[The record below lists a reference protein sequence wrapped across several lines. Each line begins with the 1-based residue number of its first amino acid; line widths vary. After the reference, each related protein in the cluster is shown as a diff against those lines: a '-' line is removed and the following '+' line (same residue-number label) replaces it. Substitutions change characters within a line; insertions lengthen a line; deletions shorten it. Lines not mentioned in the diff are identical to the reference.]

1 MLNMLRPMPEQRQN
15 LLVKCAGDV
24 VDLCNCSVE
33 PTEALTKVAAESD
46 LNAHEIDRVSH
57 KVNQA
62 LTLGYLQSSAPENR
76 GKAFPLTNA
85 EQAKAKIF
93 KEQPETTETELAK
106 GQTFNPIK
114 TASELDYVDSGDYNT
129 YGRKY
134 DLVKIANDI
143 RVPTPDLPSPV
154 KRPTAGQEKIAYE
167 IAREAYQAVRNEL
180 SSAMSAA
187 TQPFIY
193 AGSPD
198 FGGVAKVA
206 QDMGVSAATLDTCF
220 GLADLGKYGQKKTAS
235 TSAYVNTK
243 LAKDFV
249 RVEQLISACGVAK
262 SQMDEAKTAL
272 DKAQANISSWIAKQ
286 AADAPSL
293 AKVDYGGATEQVEG
307 IFDQALGGNANGPSG
322 MIGEALGI
330 KPGDNGPVAPAGKS
344 LHEKDVDQG
353 VRNTDAR
360 SVLQDAMHDPYISGH
375 GVTKVVDAINR
386 ANSLHPNLSSAEIM
400 SYVRQDLATDGG
412 VPLDTHLRM
421 VQAHKDKV

>member
-1 MLNMLRPMPEQRQN
+1 MLRPMSDQRQS

-24 VDLCNCSVE
+24 VDLCNCSVD
-33 PTEALTKVAAESD
+33 PTEALTKVASEAD
-46 LNAHEIDRVSH
+46 LNAHEVDRVSH

-85 EQAKAKIF
+85 EEAKTKLF
-93 KEQPETTETELAK
+93 KDQPETTEAELAK

-114 TASELDYVDSGDYNT
+114 TLKQASDLDYVDHKSYNLYKRDYN
-129 YGRKY
+129 
-134 DLVKIANDI
+134 LAKIANDVRI
-143 RVPTPDLPSPV
+143 PTPDLPSPV
-154 KRPTAGQEKIAYE
+154 KRPSVCQEKIAYE

-180 SSAMSAA
+180 SNAMSAA

-206 QDMGVSAATLDTCF
+206 QDLGVSAATIEACY
-220 GLADLGKYGQKKTAS
+220 GLADLGKYGQKKVAS
-235 TSAYVNTK
+235 SNGYVNTK
-243 LAKDFV
+243 LAQDFV
-249 RVEQLISACGVAK
+249 RVEQLITACGVSKA
-262 SQMDEAKTAL
+262 QLDEAKTAL
-272 DKAQANISSWIAKQ
+272 DKAQATLSGWIAKQ
-286 AADAPSL
+286 AADAPAL

-307 IFDQALGGNANGPSG
+307 IFDQALGGNAEGPSG
-322 MIGEALGI
+322 MIGEALGVRS
-330 KPGDNGPVAPAGKS
+330 GENGPVAPAGKS

-353 VRNTDAR
+353 IRNTDAR

-421 VQAHKDKV
+421 VQAHKDKA